1 MWFKV
6 NTSLRRGVAILLVSV
21 LAFAA
26 MPSIAFA
33 ATSRQFFAVTFFQ
46 NDNGADPVVAS
57 QTAGTSTPLTH
68 FASLDP
74 AFTDPGYTFNDWSS
88 TEDNQLGS
96 TDYFDGETYSFTA
109 STNMYAQWTPDVYT
123 LSYVPSG
130 GVVSPTSVNYT
141 VGTSPLTLLAPTFS
155 GYVFSGWNT
164 SSSGL
169 GTMYAAGASYTPIA
183 NVTLYAQWTLAP
195 AVPVTGSSTIA
206 FVSNGAS
213 GTVPSATT
221 TDGTSITLPNGT
233 LLTYAGH
240 TFAGWNTSALGT
252 GTNYLGGSSIVVT
265 SPLFLYAQWTVMSP
279 DVVSFAPNGGVGA
292 IAPLSG
298 VDGASVT
305 LPGGTGLSFAGHT
318 FANWNTAPDGSGT
331 FLNVNGPVLLAGSM
345 TLYAQW
351 DTLLVA
357 KSSNV
362 LLGAVGSFASNSSQ
376 LTKNLKTQ
384 VLRLARL
391 TKSSHFTAETMYGYT
406 NATGSTASQVA
417 ISTRRA
423 NVVANYLRLMLISLH
438 VNGVKVTSAGE
449 GAFKTGT
456 GASFRRV
463 EVFVK
468 G

>member
-1 MWFKV
+1 MWCKV
-6 NTSLRRGVAILLVSV
+6 NAALRRGTMILLVSV
-21 LAFAA
+21 LACAA
-26 MPSIAFA
+26 VPSIAS
-33 ATSRQFFAVTFFQ
+33 ATASFHTVTFMQ
-46 NDNGADPVVAS
+46 NDSSTD
-57 QTAGTSTPLTH
+57 QTGSFQTENVTTTLTP
-68 FASLDP
+68 FASLNP
-74 AFTDPGYTFNDWSS
+74 SLANPGYIFNDWS
-88 TEDNQLGS
+88 TTPTNTVGS
-96 TDYFDGETYSFTA
+96 TIYSDQAVFPFT
-109 STNMYAQWTPDVYT
+109 SDSLLYAQWTPDVYT

-130 GVVSPTSVNYT
+130 GVVSPTSASYT

-195 AVPVTGSSTIA
+195 VVPVAGSSTIA
-206 FVSNGAS
+206 FVANGAS

-331 FLNVNGPVLLAGSM
+331 VLNVNGPVLLAGSM